1 MGSGDSCALI
11 SEFYFTNVD
20 SYGWFGRAFMFCPVV
35 DVAGHN
41 IAGIAVGL
49 KNWLRVTF
57 AIEPSSLE
65 EGLNRI
71 KAFCERHAKK
81 Q

>member
-1 MGSGDSCALI
+1 
-11 SEFYFTNVD
+11 
-20 SYGWFGRAFMFCPVV
+20 MFCPVV